1 MQVNS
6 TSTQMFRVKA
16 VAEVLD
22 VHISTVYRLIE
33 SKHLGSVRIGFG
45 KGAIRIPA
53 QALNEYLTSLGMAPL
68 PERNVSEGAV
78 A

>member
-1 MQVNS
+1 MQVNA

-16 VAEVLD
+16 VAGILD

-45 KGAIRIPA
+45 KGAIRIPE
-53 QALNEYLTSLGMAPL
+53 QALNDYLKSLGMAPL
-68 PERNVSEGAV
+68 SDDAAEGA

>member
-1 MQVNS
+1 MQVNG
-6 TSTQMFRVKA
+6 TSQMFRVKA
-16 VAEVLD
+16 VADILD

-53 QALNEYLTSLGMAPL
+53 QALNDYLASLGIAP
-68 PERNVSEGAV
+68 VSESDASEEAV

>member
-33 SKHLGSVRIGFG
+33 SSTSVPCGSDSARARSAF
-45 KGAIRIPA
+45 R
-53 QALNEYLTSLGMAPL
+53 
-68 PERNVSEGAV
+68 RRR
-78 A
+78 

>member
-22 VHISTVYRLIE
+22 VHVSTVYRLIE

-45 KGAIRIPA
+45 KGALRIPA
-53 QALNEYLTSLGMAPL
+53 DSLNDYLRNLGLSPIND
-68 PERNVSEGAV
+68 EQEGGAI

>member
-1 MQVNS
+1 MQFNG

-33 SKHLGSVRIGFG
+33 SNHLGSVRIGFG

-68 PERNVSEGAV
+68 PEHNVAEEAV